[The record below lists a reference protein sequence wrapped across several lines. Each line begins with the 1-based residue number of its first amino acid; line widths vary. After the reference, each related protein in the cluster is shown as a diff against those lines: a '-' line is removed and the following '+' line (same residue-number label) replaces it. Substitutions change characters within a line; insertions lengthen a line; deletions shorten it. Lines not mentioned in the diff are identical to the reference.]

1 MDTDPRLLVA
11 AAVAVVGF
19 LGWLIAVTARLS
31 RLRTSLRCEECHAPV
46 TLRDDTDRAAW
57 ARCEAAGV
65 VRCTQHAPAD
75 RKTNPNCAARGHVLT
90 RIGDG
95 TQWKCV
101 RPLCGETWGSPPT
114 AIRNRKPYDQ
124 ERSAS

>member
-1 MDTDPRLLVA
+1 MSDLLLFVG
-11 AAVAVVGF
+11 VAVVVTCA
-19 LGWLIAVTARLS
+19 LALLVVWLADTD

-46 TLRDDTDRAAW
+46 TVRDDTDRAAW

-65 VRCTQHAPAD
+65 VRCTEHAPKPVDPLSRCHNLSCGREWTTYVAHGWLLCD
-75 RKTNPNCAARGHVLT
+75 EHAA
-90 RIGDG
+90 
-95 TQWKCV
+95 
-101 RPLCGETWGSPPT
+101 

>member
-11 AAVAVVGF
+11 AAVAVAGF
-19 LGWLIAVTARLS
+19 LGWLIATIARLD

-46 TLRDDTDRAAW
+46 TVRDDTDRAAW

-65 VRCTQHAPAD
+65 VRCTQHAPKPDPRALCRD
-75 RKTNPNCAARGHVLT
+75 LSCR
-90 RIGDG
+90 
-95 TQWKCV
+95 
-101 RPLCGETWGSPPT
+101 RPAVDEIHGWLLCGEHAA

>member
-1 MDTDPRLLVA
+1 MTDLLLFVG
-11 AAVAVVGF
+11 VAVVATCA
-19 LGWLIAVTARLS
+19 LALLVVWLADTD

-101 RPLCGETWGSPPT
+101 RPLCGETWDSPPT

>member
-1 MDTDPRLLVA
+1 MTDLLLFVG
-11 AAVAVVGF
+11 VAVVVICA
-19 LGWLIAVTARLS
+19 LALLVVWLADPD
-31 RLRTSLRCEECHAPV
+31 RLRTSLRCEECHGPV

-65 VRCTQHAPAD
+65 VRCTQHAPEPDPRALCRD
-75 RKTNPNCAARGHVLT
+75 LSCT
-90 RIGDG
+90 RPAIDEIHG
-95 TQWKCV
+95 W
-101 RPLCGETWGSPPT
+101 PLCAEHAA